1 MDGYEATRQIRAQHH
16 LPIIFLSAKA
26 ADLDKITGLVSGADD
41 YVTKPFNPME
51 LVARVNAQLRC
62 STQLNQPAANKSLLE
77 AGGLLIYP
85 EQRTV
90 SLYGET
96 IEITPKEFDR
106 GIHSMAEMMRSF
118 RFKMIQLFGLSMLFS
133 AAITYIIYKVLQHY
147 YYSTK
152 FENPLTKVRYFM
164 RDVGDINSFLLI
176 FIPLSIYFFFLLTKR
191 YAVYFNEI
199 SSGIYR
205 LANGDFNNR
214 IHIPSKDEF
223 GDIARDVNL
232 ASEKLQQA
240 LERGDFAE
248 NSKEQLVLNL
258 AHDLRTPLT
267 SVLGYLDFILR
278 DDQLTAEQIKHY
290 TSIAYTKS
298 QRLEKLIDELFE
310 ITRMN
315 YGKLTLEKKQLDLSE
330 LLIQLNEE
338 LYPSFEKNNL
348 TTRLNVTPHLIVW
361 GDGELLARVF
371 ENLLTN
377 AIRYGKDGQFI
388 DIHCRIDA
396 EDVAIQ
402 VVNYG
407 DCIPPE
413 ELPHIF
419 DMFFTGDL
427 ARTHREGST
436 GLGLSIAKNIVAQ
449 HQGTISAQSSV
460 ICTLFEVRFPQNFVS
475 KGLGSL

>member
-1 MDGYEATRQIRAQHH
+1 M
-16 LPIIFLSAKA
+16 AKM
-26 ADLDKITGLVSGADD
+26 S
-41 YVTKPFNPME
+41 
-51 LVARVNAQLRC
+51 
-62 STQLNQPAANKSLLE
+62 
-77 AGGLLIYP
+77 
-85 EQRTV
+85 
-90 SLYGET
+90 
-96 IEITPKEFDR
+96 
-106 GIHSMAEMMRSF
+106 RSF
-118 RFKMIQLFGLSMLFS
+118 RFKMIQLFCISMFFS
-133 AAITYIIYKVLQHY
+133 AVSTYLFYKALQLY
-147 YYSTK
+147 YYTTL
-152 FENPLTKVRYFM
+152 FENPMTKIRYFI
-164 RDVGDINSFLLI
+164 RNIGDINFFLLI
-176 FIPLSIYFFFLLTKR
+176 FIPLSFLFFYFSTKR
-191 YAVYFNEI
+191 YAAYFNEI
-199 SSGIYR
+199 SSGINQ

-223 GDIARDVNL
+223 GDIARDINL
-232 ASEKLQQA
+232 ASEKLKQA
-240 LERGDFAE
+240 LDRGDFAE

-267 SVLGYLDFILR
+267 SVLGYLDFILQ
-278 DDQLTAEQIKHY
+278 DDQLTSEQIKHF
-290 TSIAYTKS
+290 TSVAYTKS

-315 YGKLTLEKKQLDLSE
+315 YGKLTIEKKQIDLSE

-388 DIHCRIDA
+388 DINCNIDA

-413 ELPHIF
+413 ELPYIF
-419 DMFFTGDL
+419 DMFFTGDQS
-427 ARTHREGST
+427 RTLREGST
-436 GLGLSIAKNIVAQ
+436 GLGLSIAKNIVVQ

-475 KGLGSL
+475 KELD